1 MMLFLAVAV
10 IVGAVTAFF
19 FDVDTALWAGKR
31 TVDIWL
37 AAGLALTI
45 LSPFLEIF
53 SFIKFIFQRAYRL
66 FHRKKV

>member
-1 MMLFLAVAV
+1 MLFLAVAV
-10 IVGAVTAFF
+10 IVGAVTAYF

-37 AAGLALTI
+37 AAGLILTI
-45 LSPFLEIF
+45 LSPFVDIF
-53 SFIKFIFQRAYRL
+53 RFIKFIVQKVYRL